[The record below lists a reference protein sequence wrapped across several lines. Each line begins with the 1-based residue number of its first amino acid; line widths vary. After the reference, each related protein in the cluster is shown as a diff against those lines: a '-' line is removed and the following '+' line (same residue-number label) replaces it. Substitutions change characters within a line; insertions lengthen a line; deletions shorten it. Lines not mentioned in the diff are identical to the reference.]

1 MGPAPPAGGVE
12 EVATSGV
19 EELAASGVEE
29 VAAIQIPIIMTRSQ
43 IIRSPRGM
51 VEVMATG
58 GVEEVATARGMMI
71 MVMATVNGGVEEVTT
86 TVKGNTPERAVVIVA
101 TATASG
107 GVEEMEVEASLARVV
122 EIVATA
128 TATTTA
134 TLDGWVVIA
143 TATVDGGVEDMTIVN
158 GGLEEAAES
167 QGRASLAR
175 AVASQGNFS
184 VGNSGDEG
192 IHNGNGMSSRSALPC
207 AKRSGCIRRLINV
220 FG

>member
-19 EELAASGVEE
+19 EEVAASGVKE
-29 VAAIQIPIIMTRSQ
+29 VAAIPIPIIMTRSQ
-43 IIRSPRGM
+43 IIRSL
-51 VEVMATG
+51 
-58 GVEEVATARGMMI
+58 I
-71 MVMATVNGGVEEVTT
+71 MVTATVNGGVEEVTV
-86 TVKGNTPERAVVIVA
+86 TVKGNTPERAVVVVA

-107 GVEEMEVEASLARVV
+107 GVEEMEVEASLARVM

-134 TLDGWVVIA
+134 TVDGWVVIA
-143 TATVDGGVEDMTIVN
+143 TSTVDGGVEDMTTVN

-184 VGNSGDEG
+184 AGNSGDDG
-192 IHNGNGMSSRSALPC
+192 SSFHNGKGMSSSRSALPC
-207 AKRSGCIRRLINV
+207 AKEAAAFDVS
-220 FG
+220 